1 MDNYYDFIH
10 DLSFAEEIGV
20 VSDYFMG
27 ILSTFNFHL
36 YKARSA
42 NMANYYDFIHDLSFA
57 EEIGVASRLFYGNF
71 IHLQFSF
78 IQGTL
83 GNHGQL
89 CMV

>member
-42 NMANYYDFIHDLSFA
+42 NMANYVWFDS
-57 EEIGVASRLFYGNF
+57 
-71 IHLQFSF
+71 
-78 IQGTL
+78 
-83 GNHGQL
+83 
-89 CMV
+89 